1 MHDKNLPTHVSEQQ
15 QQLMGGDS
23 WRGKSIKV
31 LFGFMKQISINLA
44 NQFVEETENFKN
56 SCSEGL
62 LMDIDWR

>member
-15 QQLMGGDS
+15 QQLMGV
-23 WRGKSIKV
+23 RAEAKV

-56 SCSEGL
+56 SCSEGW

>member
-15 QQLMGGDS
+15 QQLMGARAGA
-23 WRGKSIKV
+23 KV

-56 SCSEGL
+56 SCSEGW